1 MAGVT
6 MEATLVFLPV
16 VLCLGEPGERIK
28 PSQPGNYNFS
38 V

>member
-6 MEATLVFLPV
+6 MEATLLFLSV

-28 PSQPGNYNFS
+28 PSQPGNFS